1 MHRSVNRASVARLS
15 NARRTV
21 LQTDSVRRVKRRVTW
36 ITHQEFPALLR
47 RFETIILVD
56 LRSQK
61 DMESAPY
68 SGSNVLPTPPKQ
80 LNVLLPWLSPETSVL
95 LCGPPDLCNA
105 LLSELRDSSGSAAIY
120 VLGVSR
126 SAGSQR
132 LCLLTALL
140 GFIFAASAASTAF
153 AQSVP

>member
-21 LQTDSVRRVKRRVTW
+21 LQTDSVRRIKRRVTW

-47 RFETIILVD
+47 RFETVILVD

-68 SGSNVLPTPPKQ
+68 SGSNVLPTSPKQ
-80 LNVLLPWLSPETSVL
+80 LNDLLPWLSPETSVL
-95 LCGPPDLCNA
+95 LCGPPDLSNA

-126 SAGSQR
+126 SA
-132 LCLLTALL
+132 APN
-140 GFIFAASAASTAF
+140 AF
-153 AQSVP
+153 AF